1 MVTTQQTRCDNRW
14 VTANVIAYITLPI
27 ILRIFVRIS
36 RNVTNFHNCQV
47 TRYTLDVRHVYPKQM
62 AILHIFTSSGA
73 LVTVALLGLLDE
85 MRRTHDID
93 KRPAH
98 SHSLTHSFF
107 ILILSFSRASRWP
120 LDNTGP
126 TSCPFPRSS
135 ARDGADPP
143 SCTLTSRMTYACAHD
158 LAAASRPQSL
168 RPLLPSHLLLA
179 P

>member
-1 MVTTQQTRCDNRW
+1 MVTTQQTRCDNRC

-27 ILRIFVRIS
+27 ILWIFVRIS

-98 SHSLTHSFF
+98 SHSLTHS
-107 ILILSFSRASRWP
+107 LTPSSS
-120 LDNTGP
+120 
-126 TSCPFPRSS
+126 TSYYF
-135 ARDGADPP
+135 
-143 SCTLTSRMTYACAHD
+143 
-158 LAAASRPQSL
+158 
-168 RPLLPSHLLLA
+168 LLPLA
-179 P
+179 GPSTILDPLPVPFLALPPETALIRQVVR

>member
-1 MVTTQQTRCDNRW
+1 MVTTQQTRCDNRC

-27 ILRIFVRIS
+27 ILWIFVRIS

-85 MRRTHDID
+85 TLRTHDID

-98 SHSLTHSFF
+98 SHSLLLHPHPIIFSC
-107 ILILSFSRASRWP
+107 LS
-120 LDNTGP
+120 
-126 TSCPFPRSS
+126 
-135 ARDGADPP
+135 
-143 SCTLTSRMTYACAHD
+143 
-158 LAAASRPQSL
+158 
-168 RPLLPSHLLLA
+168 LA
-179 P
+179 PRQYWTHFLSLSSLFRPRRR